1 MDFNLV
7 IELFNVDDL
16 VVIKICNFLNI
27 KIEDSLGGVW
37 FWWESNIKKG
47 VCNDDYV
54 VVVIDVFDYEDF
66 WKGFLFWDVG
76 YVEK

>member
-1 MDFNLV
+1 M
-7 IELFNVDDL
+7 
-16 VVIKICNFLNI
+16 
-27 KIEDSLGGVW
+27 GGVW